1 MKFAAKHRPL
11 FARTC
16 TASTAKSSGPIIL
29 QCKSPGRVSCLTCQ
43 WHCEVRDA
51 EWLQLG
57 HDDEGGTSWPAGRLT
72 GIAARAE
79 ECHD

>member
-29 QCKSPGRVSCLTCQ
+29 QCKDPGRVSCLTCQ
-43 WHCEVRDA
+43 WHCEVETQSGPGWTTMTMPEPVA
-51 EWLQLG
+51 Q
-57 HDDEGGTSWPAGRLT
+57 PVV
-72 GIAARAE
+72 
-79 ECHD
+79 